1 MCCFQGSEIDLA
13 RGSSSIAP
21 ISFKLVKE
29 TCVGKGSEMSSQDRS
44 PLKVQLN
51 LNVSPSELLEG
62 IKALLELGLL
72 SDAQVRQL
80 CQQHLSCRLPEPVV
94 EKRRLP
100 PPPPPPPIIVR
111 ALPPATLPQPPLV
124 TRMLQSF
131 VEELSIRWLLFLGV
145 FMVVVSSGVLAA
157 SQWERFPAFIQ
168 YGILWGYTIVF
179 AWVSRWAQ
187 QQENLTLT
195 AQTLR
200 IVTLLLVPLNFW
212 AMDSFGLWGS
222 LLGWLAIA
230 VGAFSLTMMSWWF
243 YRESDSIADS
253 VPTRQKFQRYC
264 PLLLWLWL
272 SYLHWGWVWLPFPL
286 IAAYQ
291 GTIGA
296 AGHLVA
302 TLRQPSGRS
311 NPFHTAIS
319 LYALTIL
326 LGRAIF
332 FANVPVAQLGLAI
345 GICGW
350 LFTFRLKKS
359 LADGDVNHGLDPTS
373 PSRNLRSLGIS
384 SDWEERFGL
393 VLMFLGW
400 LVSVETQPAQAL
412 AVSGLAMTWLGD
424 RLWQKWRRRDLAALY
439 ILGVQVLLLI
449 GRVIPAGVRSSA
461 IATGTQLVQAQD
473 VPGTLLS
480 LTWFPYLLLMVGV
493 NEWLDRRQKHQLAQ
507 FGDKFAL
514 GFGTFL
520 TAIGTFNPA
529 IRSLNLL
536 LSTLTLFAVTRRRYP
551 QSVSLVYLTHL
562 MGLLAITAMVNW
574 QFPDLPLEYWAMVAL
589 AVMLAEWGLVAL
601 TPDLLV
607 RKGRSEI
614 ARSRFNNSNAP
625 KIEASVQNDNHPGQ
639 MLSIWRHSAWRFGF
653 SLAGISYLLLF
664 ETIYPDFVTYS
675 PWGLAW
681 SAAPL
686 TLTVMASNNVLG
698 QREVSGWLSVVGL
711 GAWQFLTFSWNALS
725 LFSLGIAAIAMLVN
739 TRILRQTTV
748 AAITLGFG
756 LCFAGMVLR
765 EGVLGL
771 PPLSLEGWLLF
782 GAISCASLWL
792 LSGVLFRQRAP
803 LARLYGDAAEGW
815 ATALCSLGFPL
826 LTVRSLLVFW
836 GYLDPSV
843 SIVIAIALVFGGTL
857 VRCWSSPSNW
867 GIYCLGWGLELLTVE
882 ILGFVGVSRIGL
894 AIANLTWGL
903 LTQLLGDGWQ
913 RRTQRPLPSGWHIVP
928 LCYGAFAALLRVN
941 IVESWTGLT
950 TLAFALIAVGVGR
963 RQPGLKPLVY
973 LGFIGVSA
981 AAYELLWYQI
991 GDWAAGD
998 RLIAFAA
1005 LGTTILYLYRLLTPW
1020 LSPDLGLSTEEL
1032 KIPAHW
1038 HWVASSVV
1046 LTAAAFNPVQ
1056 EQSALGLGTG
1066 LFLTRYALMQ
1076 GRYRQRDG
1084 DLWVYLGLLEAAGL
1098 AIFIIDRL
1106 QLGEILLPWAGAISA
1121 VIAYFLFILP
1131 WEKWG
1136 WRPHP
1141 WKNSALIIPTATI
1154 ICGTVWGE
1162 AIANPTSLAIVAI
1175 FYTFL
1180 AVLES
1185 RIRLTY
1191 FSIFFLNW
1199 LWLQQCEQLQLT
1211 HPLWSV
1217 SLPLLSLLYLAQV
1230 DPNLKQGTRRSVR
1243 HLMRIVASGLLNF
1256 VAFVTASWII
1266 SGIYGSIF
1274 LFSGIALRI
1283 RAFLYVGTI
1292 AFLANAFNQ
1301 LVLLSQTHSFV
1312 KWLIGLIIGLL
1323 LIWIAASFETRR
1335 EQIKKLFKN
1344 WIVELENWQ

>member
-1 MCCFQGSEIDLA
+1 
-13 RGSSSIAP
+13 
-21 ISFKLVKE
+21 
-29 TCVGKGSEMSSQDRS
+29 MSSPEQL
-44 PLKVQLN
+44 PLRVQLN
-51 LNVSPSELLEG
+51 LTVSPTELLQG
-62 IKALLELGLL
+62 IETWLELGLL
-72 SDAQVRQL
+72 SDAQVKQL

-100 PPPPPPPIIVR
+100 PPPPPPPIIR
-111 ALPPATLPQPPLV
+111 ALPPATLPQPPRLQ
-124 TRMLQSF
+124 RMLQSF

-145 FMVVVSSGVLAA
+145 FMVVLSSGVLAA

-179 AWVSRWAQ
+179 AFVSGWAQ
-187 QQENLTLT
+187 RQGNLTLT

-222 LLGWLAIA
+222 LLGWLTIA
-230 VGAFSLTMMSWWF
+230 VGTCSLTVMSWWF
-243 YRESDSIADS
+243 YRSRDPVEN
-253 VPTRQKFQRYC
+253 PTNLPTSPKQRFLRNC

-319 LYALTIL
+319 LYALTLL

-332 FANVPVAQLGLAI
+332 FADVPVAQLGLAI

-350 LFTFRLKKS
+350 LFTVRLKNS
-359 LADGDVNHGLDPTS
+359 LADGDVIDQPETTS
-373 PSRNLRSLGIS
+373 PTQNSHALEIRSQY
-384 SDWEERFGL
+384 EEQFGVL
-393 VLMFLGW
+393 LMFLGW
-400 LVSVETQPAQAL
+400 WVAVETQPAQAL
-412 AVSGLAMTWLGD
+412 AVSALAMTWLGD
-424 RLWQKWRRRDLAALY
+424 RFLRRWRKRDLATLYLLGMQALF
-439 ILGVQVLLLI
+439 LV

-461 IATGTQLVQAQD
+461 IATGTELVQAQD

-480 LTWFPYLLLMVGV
+480 LTWFPYLLLMVGM

-520 TAIGTFNPA
+520 TAIGSFNPA

-551 QSVSLVYLTHL
+551 QSGSLVYLTHL
-562 MGLLAITAMVNW
+562 TGLLAVTAMVNW
-574 QFPDLPLEYWAMVAL
+574 QFPDLSPEHWAIVAL
-589 AVMLAEWGLVAL
+589 AVMLAEWGFVAL
-601 TPDLLV
+601 TPDRSV
-607 RKGRSEI
+607 RNGRSEI
-614 ARSRFNNSNAP
+614 ASSRFNPSNAP
-625 KIEASVQNDNHPGQ
+625 KIEESVQNDNHPGQ
-639 MLSIWRHSAWRFGF
+639 MLSIWRHSAWLFGF
-653 SLAGISYLLLF
+653 FLAGISYLLLF
-664 ETIYPDFVTYS
+664 EIIYPDFVTYS

-686 TLTVMASNNVLG
+686 ALTVMASGNVLG
-698 QREVSGWLSVVGL
+698 RREVSGWLSVVGL
-711 GAWQFLTFSWNALS
+711 GAWQFLTFGWNALS
-725 LFSLGIAAIAMLVN
+725 LLSLGMAAIAMLVN
-739 TRILRQTTV
+739 TRILRQTSA

-765 EGVLGL
+765 EGLLGF

-792 LSGVLFRQRAP
+792 LSSVLFRQGMP

-882 ILGFVGVSRIGL
+882 VLGFVGVSRIGL

-913 RRTQRPLPSGWHIVP
+913 RRTQRPLPSGWHVVP
-928 LCYGAFAALLRVN
+928 LCYGAFAALLRIN

-950 TLAFALIAVGVGR
+950 TLAFALIALGVGR
-963 RQPGLKPLVY
+963 RQSGLKPLVY

-991 GDWAAGD
+991 GNLAEGD
-998 RLIAFAA
+998 RLMAFAA

-1020 LSPDLGLSTEEL
+1020 LSPELGLSADEL

-1038 HWVASSVV
+1038 HWAASSVV

-1066 LFLTRYALMQ
+1066 LFLARYALMQ
-1076 GRYRQRDG
+1076 GRYCQRNG
-1084 DLWVYLGLLEAAGL
+1084 DFWVYLGLLEAAGL
-1098 AIFIIDRL
+1098 TIFIVDRL
-1106 QLGEILLPWAGAISA
+1106 QLGDILLPWAGAISA

-1141 WKNSALIIPTATI
+1141 WKNSALILPTATI
-1154 ICGTVWGE
+1154 VCGTVWGE
-1162 AIANPTSLAIVAI
+1162 AIAHTTSLAIVAI

-1180 AVLES
+1180 AAIER

-1191 FSIFFLNW
+1191 FSICFLNW
-1199 LWLQQCEQLQLT
+1199 LGFQQLEQLQLI
-1211 HPLWSV
+1211 HPLWSF
-1217 SLPLLSLLYLAQV
+1217 SLLLLSVLYVAQV
-1230 DPNLKQGTRRSVR
+1230 DPNLQQIDHRSVR
-1243 HLMRIVASGLLNF
+1243 HSIRFFASGLLNF
-1256 VAFVTASWII
+1256 VAFATASWLI
-1266 SGIYGSIF
+1266 SGIYGLIF
-1274 LFSGIALRI
+1274 LFSGIALKI
-1283 RAFLYVGTI
+1283 RAFLYIGTI

-1301 LVLLSQTHSFV
+1301 LVLLSQTHSFL

-1323 LIWIAASFETRR
+1323 LIWIAASFEIRR

-1344 WIVELENWQ
+1344 WMMELENWQ